1 MDRGPCVRIASQPD
15 GLIIGSRFRNA
26 MNEVFQAAVKST
38 QPLPPPP
45 PFTKETQLNSES
57 ADPLIPGEY
66 ILSRTASGFLKS
78 SLSQSKA
85 NAIYNHLWFAG
96 TPGKYLTLHEQ
107 AVFARKIIISEEPHL
122 HLVWFKEAIYI
133 KPLPPCLTN
142 FEFFRA
148 YCCTERYGEACGLL
162 YSYTHLVRHESDFVI
177 ATEKGLIRAD
187 GITWRA
193 WQAFRMEVK
202 SKLDGKLDVLDR
214 RYKYGEL
221 RLSRLNFLYTLR
233 CLEIKGYHN
242 AYTRYAPYFSR
253 YFTGAIL
260 IFAFATVTL
269 TAMQVAIQ
277 EPASS
282 VSPVFA
288 RTTFRFSVT
297 ILCAVAGI
305 ICMMT
310 ALFIPIVL
318 FDVGSGL
325 MVNRRLAR
333 DMRWAHP

>member
-1 MDRGPCVRIASQPD
+1 MS
-15 GLIIGSRFRNA
+15 
-26 MNEVFQAAVKST
+26 EVEQTPVKAT
-38 QPLPPPP
+38 QPLLPPP
-45 PFTKETQLNSES
+45 PFTKATQLNSES

-66 ILSRTASGFLKS
+66 ALSRTASEFLKS

-85 NAIYNHLWFAG
+85 NAIYNRLWFAG
-96 TPGKYLTLHEQ
+96 TPGKYLSLHEQ

-142 FEFFRA
+142 FEFFQG
-148 YCCTERYGEACGLL
+148 YCCTARYGEACGLL
-162 YSYTHLVRHESDFVI
+162 YSYTHLVRHESDFAI
-177 ATEKGLIRAD
+177 AVKKGLIRGD
-187 GITWRA
+187 EITWRA
-193 WQAFRMEVK
+193 WQAFRTEVK

-214 RYKYGEL
+214 RYEYGEL
-221 RLSRLNFLYTLR
+221 RLSRLNFLYALR
-233 CLEIKGYHN
+233 CREIKGYHN

-260 IFAFATVTL
+260 IFAFASVTL

-282 VSPVFA
+282 VSPAFA

-297 ILCAVAGI
+297 IVCAVAGI
-305 ICMMT
+305 VFTMT
-310 ALFIPIVL
+310 ALFIPIVV

-325 MVNRRLAR
+325 VVNKRLAR
-333 DMRWAHP
+333 EMRRLNP